1 MLVLAS
7 AALGGAY
14 ASIARAD
21 GDPAS
26 DYLLSRQVFLSA
38 QSTGSSASGRALISA
53 VEAANRAGFKVRVA
67 VIPSSYD
74 LGSVVP
80 LWRKPQAYAHFLGV
94 ELSLVYGGRL
104 IVVMPNGFGFNWQ
117 GHSYSAADARLAR
130 VATGSDAGQLYLAAQ
145 TAVRK
150 LAAADGVTIGA
161 TGGAASSAGASHDGG
176 LSAVIV
182 ALAAVLVVVV
192 LGLLLVP
199 RLRRRTGGRP
209 WLARRRDAA
218 VAGVAS
224 AIRRLRPDRAAA
236 APVDVAAASPAWS
249 RRRLLVVPGLA
260 LVSAAAAGVL
270 LAVALHP
277 TVPDVSSAAA
287 AEGGPAAEWPAGRQ
301 VAPTF
306 RLIDQNG
313 RPVSLAA
320 YRGRPVIVTF
330 IDPLCRNLCP
340 LEAHVLN
347 AMDRQLPAAKRTPI
361 LAVSVNV
368 YADARPNLLQD
379 YSKWSLVPQWRWA
392 VGPASVL
399 AAVWKDYKIEVIDD
413 TKRIAGTTVHEISHI
428 EGAYVI
434 DGTGHV
440 RALFLWPFTPQDV
453 ETTLQSL
460 G

>member
-38 QSTGSSASGRALISA
+38 QSTGSSASERALVST

-80 LWRKPQAYAHFLGV
+80 LWLKPQAYAHFLGV

-117 GHSYSAADARLAR
+117 GHSNSAADARLAR
-130 VATGSDAGQLYLAAQ
+130 VPTGSDAGQLYLAAQ

-150 LAAADGVTIGA
+150 LAAADGVRIGA

-176 LSAVIV
+176 RIAVIV
-182 ALAAVLVVVV
+182 ALGAALMVM
-192 LGLLLVP
+192 LGLVLLP
-199 RLRRRTGGRP
+199 RLVRRAGGRP
-209 WLARRRDAA
+209 RLARRRDAA

-224 AIRRLRPDRAAA
+224 AIGRLRPDRTPA
-236 APVDVAAASPAWS
+236 APVDVAASSPARS
-249 RRRLLVVPGLA
+249 RRRLLLVPGLA
-260 LVSAAAAGVL
+260 FVSAAAAGVV

-277 TVPDVSSAAA
+277 TVPEVSSAAA
-287 AEGGPAAEWPAGRQ
+287 AEGGPAAQWPAGRQ

-306 RLIDQNG
+306 QLTDQNG

-320 YRGRPVIVTF
+320 YRGRPVIITF

-347 AMDRQLPAAKRTPI
+347 AMDRQLPAAKRTAI
-361 LAVSVNV
+361 LAVSVDV
-368 YADARPNLLQD
+368 YADARADLMQD

-392 VGPASVL
+392 VGPPSVL

-460 G
+460 S